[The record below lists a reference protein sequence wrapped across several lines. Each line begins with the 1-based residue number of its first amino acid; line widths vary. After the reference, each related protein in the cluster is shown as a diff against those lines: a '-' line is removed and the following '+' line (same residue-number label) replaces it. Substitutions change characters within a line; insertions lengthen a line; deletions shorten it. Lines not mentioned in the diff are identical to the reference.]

1 MSLISD
7 QDKTVPVTVQT
18 RALLCGLATRRRP
31 LASSGANS
39 EGGRSRRTRRMHEAR
54 GRCVLRS

>member
-18 RALLCGLATRRRP
+18 RALLCGLAGYETATSREFRRQ
-31 LASSGANS
+31 L
-39 EGGRSRRTRRMHEAR
+39 R
-54 GRCVLRS
+54 GR